1 MGDTTVLVTGAS
13 GTLGGALL
21 PRLAQAGH
29 RTVAVSRRSRPEPGW
44 VTADLATGAGLSDA
58 VRGAAAIVHL
68 ASATSKGA
76 KTADTDV
83 AGTRRLVTAAQQAG
97 VRHLVY
103 VSIVGIDRVPLSYYR
118 AKLAAE
124 EIVRTGLVPW
134 TILRATQ
141 FPQLVDG
148 LLTASVRLGV
158 LLADRSLSMQPVHPD
173 DVAQRLVDGLA
184 AGPAGVSEEFGGP
197 EVLRFGEL
205 ARRWQRAR
213 GASHPVLPLRLPG
226 RIAGAVRAGALTTTA
241 RPTGTHSWDDYLTQ
255 RYGAA
260 R

>member
-1 MGDTTVLVTGAS
+1 MGDKTVLVTGAS
-13 GTLGGALL
+13 GTLGTALL

-29 RTVAVSRRSRPEPGW
+29 RTVSVSRRSRPEPGW

-58 VRGAAAIVHL
+58 VRGADAIVHL
-68 ASATSKGA
+68 TSATSRGA

-124 EIVRTGLVPW
+124 EIVGTGPVPW

-141 FPQLVDG
+141 FPQLIDG
-148 LLTASVRLGV
+148 LLTASVRLGL
-158 LLADRSLSMQPVHPD
+158 LLADRSLAMQPVHPD
-173 DVAQRLVDGLA
+173 DVAQRLVDGLT
-184 AGPAGVSEEFGGP
+184 AGPAGAWEFGGP

-205 ARRWQRAR
+205 ARRWQQAR
-213 GASHPVLPLRLPG
+213 GTSHPVLPLRLPG
-226 RIAGAVRAGALTTTA
+226 RIARAVRAGALTTAA
-241 RPTGTHSWDDYLTQ
+241 RPTTTRSWDDYLTE
-255 RYGAA
+255 RYGAV

>member
-1 MGDTTVLVTGAS
+1 MADLTVLVTGAS
-13 GTLGGALL
+13 GTLGEALL

-29 RTVAVSRRSRPEPGW
+29 STVPMSRRSRPGW
-44 VTADLATGAGLSDA
+44 VAADLATGAGLSDA
-58 VRGAAAIVHL
+58 VHGADAVVHL
-68 ASATSKGA
+68 ASATGRGA

-83 AGTRRLVTAAQQAG
+83 AGTRRLVAAAHQAG

-103 VSIVGIDRVPLSYYR
+103 VSIVGIDRVPLAYYR

-124 EIVRTGLVPW
+124 DIVRSGPVPW

-148 LLTASVRLGV
+148 LLAASVRVGV
-158 LLADRSLSMQPVHPD
+158 LFADRSLAVQPVHPD
-173 DVAQRLVDGLA
+173 DVAQRLVDGLGV
-184 AGPAGVSEEFGGP
+184 GPAKAVQEFGGP

-213 GASHPVLPLRLPG
+213 GTSHPVLPLRLPG
-226 RIAGAVRAGALTTTA
+226 RIARAVRAGALTTTA
-241 RPTGTHSWDDYLTQ
+241 RPTGTHSWDDYLTD